1 MSPLGSWSRVFTAPP
16 SVSAQPSNLESARQ
30 PALLGA
36 CLSALPVPAP
46 EVTCCPAGRAEVE
59 MAERYVK
66 PGERG
71 RRAGAVYR
79 AEWGSLSPSSSPYAS
94 YHLRRQQGARLER
107 SAAILIRAAD
117 PGWRTQADA
126 AHQEGCPSPGW
137 IAQRCVG
144 ALCVE
149 TRREWARG

>member
-1 MSPLGSWSRVFTAPP
+1 MSPLGSWSRVSTAPP
-16 SVSAQPSNLESARQ
+16 SVSEQPSNLESARQ
-30 PALLGA
+30 PALLWA

-59 MAERYVK
+59 MAE
-66 PGERG
+66 
-71 RRAGAVYR
+71 
-79 AEWGSLSPSSSPYAS
+79 
-94 YHLRRQQGARLER
+94 RQQGARLER

-137 IAQRCVG
+137 IAQSPHVRDVTWGPRSG
-144 ALCVE
+144 AS
-149 TRREWARG
+149 ASFK